1 MARFLVWT
9 DLHDEFWNKIPE
21 IPDEALGVD
30 ALLLAGDISTH
41 GRHVDAALLLWNQ
54 LRKPVIMVRGNHEF
68 YGSVIPELIEEEQAR
83 IAKMNAAGADIRL
96 LDGDVTEVAGT
107 RIIGATLWTDLD
119 LYPGMSAPARVAV
132 YQAMND
138 FSKIRITPTRHLEI
152 EDWLAMHWKDR
163 EAVLAHLDKP
173 FDGPT
178 VVMTHHIPVREM
190 VHPLRE
196 VGAPARYVSNAGFAS
211 DMGWQLREKDID
223 LWVCGH
229 SHDNRS
235 AVIEGYHGDIPFI
248 SNARGYPKEGCAF
261 DPGRVVEV
269 LPRLEHEPNDMIE

>member
-21 IPDEALGVD
+21 VPDEALGVD
-30 ALLLAGDISTH
+30 ALLLAGDVSTK

-54 LRKPVIMVRGNHEF
+54 LRKPVVMVRGNHEF
-68 YGSVIPELIEEEQAR
+68 YGSVMPDLIEEEQER
-83 IAKMNAAGADIRL
+83 IGEMNAAGADIRM

-119 LYPGMSAPARVAV
+119 LYPGMSAPTRTSV
-132 YQAMND
+132 YQGMND
-138 FSKIRITPTRHLEI
+138 FSQIRMTSKRHLEI
-152 EDWLAMHWKDR
+152 DDWLEMHWRDR
-163 EAVLAHLDKP
+163 SAILEHLEAP
-173 FDGPT
+173 YDGPT
-178 VVMTHHIPVREM
+178 LVMTHHIPVREM

-196 VGAPARYVSNAGFAS
+196 VGAPARYLTNAGFAS
-211 DMGWQLREKDID
+211 DMAWQLRDKKID
-223 LWVCGH
+223 HWVCGH

-235 AVIEGYHGDIPFI
+235 AVIEGYYGDIPFM

-261 DPGRVVEV
+261 DPGRIIEAVRDPSPEV
-269 LPRLEHEPNDMIE
+269 DGASR